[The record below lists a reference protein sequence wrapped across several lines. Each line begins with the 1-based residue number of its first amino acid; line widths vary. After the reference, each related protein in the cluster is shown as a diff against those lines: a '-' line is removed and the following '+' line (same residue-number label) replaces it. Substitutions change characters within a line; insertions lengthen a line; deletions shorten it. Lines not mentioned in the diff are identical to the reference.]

1 MSANKG
7 ESRAENEK
15 HSMNVGKV
23 ELTNIGPKE
32 TRKRLLMG
40 VTMLAVG
47 VVLAVIFT
55 HAGVS
60 RGWYSVLFLPFW
72 MGTLGISQARKK
84 T

>member
-1 MSANKG
+1 MNIGK
-7 ESRAENEK
+7 AE
-15 HSMNVGKV
+15 
-23 ELTNIGPKE
+23 LANIGPKE

-40 VTMLAVG
+40 GTMLAVG
-47 VVLAVIFT
+47 VVLAVIVT

-60 RGWYSVLFLPFW
+60 RGWYSALFLPFW

>member
-1 MSANKG
+1 
-7 ESRAENEK
+7 
-15 HSMNVGKV
+15 MNVGRTK
-23 ELTNIGPKE
+23 LANIGPKE

-40 VTMLAVG
+40 VAMLAMG

-60 RGWYSVLFLPFW
+60 RGWYSILFLPFW

>member
-1 MSANKG
+1 
-7 ESRAENEK
+7 
-15 HSMNVGKV
+15 MNVGK
-23 ELTNIGPKE
+23 TDRANIGPNE

-40 VTMLAVG
+40 VAMLAIG
-47 VVLAVIFT
+47 IVVAVIFT